1 MADEPGLH
9 GLRPLSGRPHTRLLV
24 TDDRAYDVPSELV
37 ADAQAGMITVCAA
50 AARCAKLI
58 DGHPA
63 WRSGTATAM
72 VCPDLH
78 AVPSVSLPGELTL
91 RPGASARRRRAQ
103 RSAAHPSHRG
113 PGRAD
118 PGITDPDELA
128 DHLRAFA
135 GRVRLFAAVD
145 GAGVVRATSGSGTF
159 GTTASVIFVNTDPD
173 WRGRGIAR
181 AMTATAVRA
190 AEQSGARHAGLDASD
205 AGVPIYLRLGFQA
218 ATPLRRFR
226 RAD

>member
-1 MADEPGLH
+1 
-9 GLRPLSGRPHTRLLV
+9 
-24 TDDRAYDVPSELV
+24 
-37 ADAQAGMITVCAA
+37 MITVCAA
-50 AARCAKLI
+50 ASRCAKLI

-63 WRSGTATAM
+63 WRSGTATTM

-91 RPGASARRRRAQ
+91 RPVRRLAEDAHNGVPLTQ
-103 RSAAHPSHRG
+103 AIAAA
-113 PGRAD
+113 GRAD
-118 PGITDPDELA
+118 PGITDPDALA
-128 DHLRAFA
+128 DHLRALPAAF
-135 GRVRLFAAVD
+135 GLFAAVD

-181 AMTATAVRA
+181 AMTATALRA

-205 AGVPIYLRLGFQA
+205 AAVPIYLRLGFQA